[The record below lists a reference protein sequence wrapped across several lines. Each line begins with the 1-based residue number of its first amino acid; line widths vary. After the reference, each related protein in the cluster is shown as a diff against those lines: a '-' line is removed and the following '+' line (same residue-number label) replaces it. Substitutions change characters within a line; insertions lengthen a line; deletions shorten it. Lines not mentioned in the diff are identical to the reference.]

1 MFGGGTS
8 LSRINEWAHRTCGDS
23 ALSLDETHPGHQE
36 VRQWQARVG
45 ASSVRRGVC
54 SPAKSDA
61 VCRVKGSEQ
70 PPEGR
75 GKHPLGRAGL
85 TVLQH
90 CLPSRL
96 QARQPGG
103 FLPCSGAES
112 RSEVGKFARCP
123 GMVQPSAAW
132 CEEAGGGRV
141 QSRRHGGTTQ
151 AARAG
156 PRLRCRETR
165 GCCVCRAGRPEAQL
179 HLLFILS
186 SSGSEQ
192 NTAVEFSAF
201 PLRSASDHFL
211 IVVF

>member
-1 MFGGGTS
+1 M
-8 LSRINEWAHRTCGDS
+8 SRINEWAHRTHGDS
-23 ALSLDETHPGHQE
+23 TLSLDEMHPGHQE
-36 VRQWQARVG
+36 VRQRQARVG
-45 ASSVRRGVC
+45 ASSLRRDVC
-54 SPAKSDA
+54 LPAKSNA
-61 VCRVKGSEQ
+61 VCREKGREQ

-96 QARQPGG
+96 QACQPGRG

-123 GMVQPSAAW
+123 GVAQPSAAW
-132 CEEAGGGRV
+132 CEEAGGGRL
-141 QSRRHGGTTQ
+141 QSRKHGGTIQTSRGGPAGRHEGAVSGR
-151 AARAG
+151 AA
-156 PRLRCRETR
+156 
-165 GCCVCRAGRPEAQL
+165 RPEAHL

-186 SSGSEQ
+186 SSGLEQ
-192 NTAVEFSAF
+192 NKAVEFSAF